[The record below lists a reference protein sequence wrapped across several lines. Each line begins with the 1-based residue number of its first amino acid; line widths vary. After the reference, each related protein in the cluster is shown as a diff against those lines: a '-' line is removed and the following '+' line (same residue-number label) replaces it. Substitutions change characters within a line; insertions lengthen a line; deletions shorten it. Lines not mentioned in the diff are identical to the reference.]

1 MSHKPFPV
9 LAWPLKNILKS
20 IIMKKVTVIFF
31 LAVFNLSFL
40 TAVAQSAVGL
50 KGGVNIAS
58 LSGFTGRSRI
68 SGHGGVFL
76 HHTINRSWCVQP
88 ELLFSG
94 EGQRYFSNGTEH
106 TLALDYVQVPIMI
119 QYYPVP
125 NIYVEAGPQVG
136 LLISAQDKVDDFD
149 EPHSNVKGDFS
160 SAQIGLG
167 VGVGL
172 KASEQILFYGR
183 YNFGLTDVSVFD
195 NIVDHSRVGQ
205 LGVAI
210 RFHH

>member
-1 MSHKPFPV
+1 
-9 LAWPLKNILKS
+9 
-20 IIMKKVTVIFF
+20 MKKKIVIF
-31 LAVFNLSFL
+31 LLVVFNGSFL
-40 TAVAQSAVGL
+40 TTIAQNAIGL
-50 KGGVNIAS
+50 KGGVNIAN
-58 LSGFTGRSRI
+58 LSGFNGRSRI

-76 HHTINRSWCVQP
+76 HHTINRSWCFQP

-94 EGQRYFSNGTEH
+94 EGQRYFSNGEEH
-106 TLALDYVQVPIMI
+106 TLALDYVQVPLMI
-119 QYYPVP
+119 QYYVVP
-125 NIYVEAGPQVG
+125 NIYLETGPQVG
-136 LLISAQDKVDDFD
+136 LLLSAQDKVGQFEGHD
-149 EPHSNVKGDFS
+149 NVKGDFAA
-160 SAQIGLG
+160 AQVAIGIG
-167 VGVGL
+167 AGI